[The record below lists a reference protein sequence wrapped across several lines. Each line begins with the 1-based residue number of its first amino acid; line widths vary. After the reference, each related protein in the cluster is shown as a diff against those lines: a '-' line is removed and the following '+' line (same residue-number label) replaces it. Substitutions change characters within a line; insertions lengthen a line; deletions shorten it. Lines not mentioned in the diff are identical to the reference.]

1 MTSVVILIILLA
13 LGINQVASQK
23 SLTKSV
29 GPPSFF
35 LQDTN
40 DGLCLAGNSY
50 KRCGVDTL
58 WYVTGKPGSYLIHRK
73 VLDDDEIDQCLVKS
87 NCHTDASEINIASCT
102 HCGAKK
108 WNILGDSDTGLYV
121 FIIYN
126 TIALHCIALYRNNS
140 NNF

>member
-1 MTSVVILIILLA
+1 MIASVVLIILFT
-13 LGINQVASQK
+13 LGNQVSGQK

-73 VLDDDEIDQCLVKS
+73 VLEDDEIDQCLVKS
-87 NCHTDASEINIASCT
+87 NCHTDASDINIASCT

-108 WNILGDSDTGLYV
+108 WNILGDSDTGLSS
-121 FIIYN
+121 
-126 TIALHCIALYRNNS
+126 L
-140 NNF
+140 